1 MLPALAVLR
10 RPGAA
15 PMFAAGMLGR
25 TAIGLAPLGVTFLVV
40 GRTQSYALAGAVGAS
55 STLSS
60 AVVGRYTSRLV
71 DRRGQAR
78 MIPRLLGGHLL
89 AMLGLVA
96 AVELGAPVP
105 LWFLL
110 AALGGA
116 LVVNLGAM
124 TRARWAGIAHAPQA
138 RSAAFALE
146 SMSDEVAFMLGPPA
160 ATALALAVAPAVP
173 VLVGL
178 ALLTAGALLLAVQRG
193 TEPAPAPAPAGA
205 RGRLLRFA
213 GMPVLC
219 FLTMLMGLVFGTN
232 TLTTVAFADM
242 IGRPGLTGVLLA
254 MFPAAALLGGA
265 VLSVVPRRWSLTA
278 QIRLALLALAL
289 ALLPLPLVTS
299 PVVFAVAAL
308 LAGLSVP
315 AVMVGVFS
323 LVPAVVPRDRLTEA
337 LALSVAGIT
346 VGVACASVLAGA
358 IIDAHGPRWAFPVG
372 ALAAVL
378 ATAWFAARHHV
389 VRAAEQAEHVAA
401 QAEHAAA
408 SAAASGA
415 PTAGTD
421 LEPSLSPA

>member
-1 MLPALAVLR
+1 
-10 RPGAA
+10 
-15 PMFAAGMLGR
+15 
-25 TAIGLAPLGVTFLVV
+25 
-40 GRTQSYALAGAVGAS
+40 
-55 STLSS
+55 
-60 AVVGRYTSRLV
+60 
-71 DRRGQAR
+71 
-78 MIPRLLGGHLL
+78 
-89 AMLGLVA
+89 
-96 AVELGAPVP
+96 
-105 LWFLL
+105 
-110 AALGGA
+110 
-116 LVVNLGAM
+116 
-124 TRARWAGIAHAPQA
+124 
-138 RSAAFALE
+138 
-146 SMSDEVAFMLGPPA
+146 
-160 ATALALAVAPAVP
+160 
-173 VLVGL
+173 
-178 ALLTAGALLLAVQRG
+178 
-193 TEPAPAPAPAGA
+193 
-205 RGRLLRFA
+205 
-213 GMPVLC
+213 
-219 FLTMLMGLVFGTN
+219 MGLVFGTN